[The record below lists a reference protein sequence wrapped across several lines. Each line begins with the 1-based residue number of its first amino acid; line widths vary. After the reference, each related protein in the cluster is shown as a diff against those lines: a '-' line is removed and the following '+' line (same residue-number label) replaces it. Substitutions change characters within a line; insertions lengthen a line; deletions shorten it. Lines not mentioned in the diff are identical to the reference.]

1 MKMMSRMS
9 IASYAR
15 TCVARLKR
23 TRYFNSRGLPPSPP
37 RSSRPSPYLCAPP
50 LRRAEKR
57 KKPTMS
63 GKRRSEGRLRRPSG
77 CLTDAGINILRY
89 HTPKAIY
96 EPISTANKTPY
107 LRVLRYSGDSPPGLL
122 LAVKHWSAERL
133 NFIAGK
139 EISM

>member
-1 MKMMSRMS
+1 
-9 IASYAR
+9 
-15 TCVARLKR
+15 
-23 TRYFNSRGLPPSPP
+23 
-37 RSSRPSPYLCAPP
+37 
-50 LRRAEKR
+50 
-57 KKPTMS
+57 MS
-63 GKRRSEGRLRRPSG
+63 GKAGAGKTRRPSD
-77 CLTDAGINILRY
+77 CLTDARINILRY

-107 LRVLRYSGDSPPGLL
+107 LRVLRYSGDSLPGLL

>member
-1 MKMMSRMS
+1 MITLCKQECFSS
-9 IASYAR
+9 QR
-15 TCVARLKR
+15 T
-23 TRYFNSRGLPPSPP
+23 
-37 RSSRPSPYLCAPP
+37 SSLVPKEPQDW
-50 LRRAEKR
+50 
-57 KKPTMS
+57 KKSTMS
-63 GKRRSEGRLRRPSG
+63 GKAGAGKTRRPSD
-77 CLTDAGINILRY
+77 CLTDARINILRY

-107 LRVLRYSGDSPPGLL
+107 LRVLRYSGDSLPGLL